1 MEPAVGLGCWG
12 CILRSVRRGWE
23 EEDDKKNK
31 KHYIRASKSHPELL
45 NVSQQDTMPLAR
57 PKKRRKNIAVMFLPL
72 KRPQSPAG

>member
-23 EEDDKKNK
+23 EEDDKKTKNTT
-31 KHYIRASKSHPELL
+31 SGQVSHILL

-57 PKKRRKNIAVMFLPL
+57 PKKRRKNIVVMFLPL